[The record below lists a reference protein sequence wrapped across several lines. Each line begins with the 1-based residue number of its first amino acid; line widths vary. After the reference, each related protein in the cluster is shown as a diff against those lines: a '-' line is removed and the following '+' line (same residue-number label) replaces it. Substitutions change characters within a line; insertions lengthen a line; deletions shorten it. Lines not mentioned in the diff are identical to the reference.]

1 MSAHPRPAD
10 FTPHE
15 RTSPFFNLIGPL
27 LSRRTDQ
34 GLELALVIDDR
45 HVNARGLAH
54 GGVLAALADV
64 SLGYA
69 TSSSRDPPAA
79 LITASLSIDF
89 AGSVQHGETVI
100 ATIDVQR
107 VGARL
112 AFANCYL
119 RTNDRRVAYPPP
131 FRGAC
136 RLRDGAMASSTAG
149 QLATCVEE

>member
-1 MSAHPRPAD
+1 MSESAWPAG

-15 RTSPFFNLIGPL
+15 RTSAFFDLIGPL
-27 LSRRTDQ
+27 LSRRTEA

-69 TSSSRDPPAA
+69 TSYSQEPPTR
-79 LITASLSIDF
+79 LVTASLTIDF
-89 AGSVQHGETVI
+89 AGSVESGEIVI
-100 ATIDVQR
+100 ATVDVQR

-112 AFANCYL
+112 AFASCYL
-119 RTNDRRVAYPPP
+119 RCGERRVV
-131 FRGAC
+131 R
-136 RLRDGAMASSTAG
+136 ASAVFANVG
-149 QLATCVEE
+149 